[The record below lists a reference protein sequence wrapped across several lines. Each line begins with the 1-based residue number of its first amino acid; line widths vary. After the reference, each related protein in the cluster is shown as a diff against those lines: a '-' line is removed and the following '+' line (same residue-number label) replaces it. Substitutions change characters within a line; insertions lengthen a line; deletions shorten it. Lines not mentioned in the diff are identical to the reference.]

1 MEKIALVTGGT
12 RGIGAA
18 IATKLKEDGYTVVS
32 SYVGNTE
39 KAEEFSKN
47 TGIKT
52 YKFDAGYFESCQ
64 KVVEEIEND
73 LGSNID
79 IVVNNAGITRDK
91 FFHKMAPED
100 WSAVINTNLNSM
112 FNITRSVIEKMRAKK
127 FGRIISIGSING
139 LKGQVGQSNYSAAK
153 AGIIGFSKAVALE
166 NANKGITVNV
176 VAPGYIGTDM
186 VKKIDPKILETIV
199 SQIPTGR
206 LGEPDEIGSLVSYLA
221 SDKASFIT
229 GATLSI
235 NGGQYMQ

>member
-18 IATKLKEDGYTVVS
+18 IAKKLKEDGYTVVS

-39 KAEEFSKN
+39 KAEEFTKN

-64 KVVEEIEND
+64 KAVQEIEND

-79 IVVNNAGITRDK
+79 IIVNNAGITRDK

-112 FNITRSVIEKMRAKK
+112 FNITRCVIEKMRTNK
-127 FGRIISIGSING
+127 FGRIISISSING

>member
-18 IATKLKEDGYTVVS
+18 IAKKLKEDGYTVVS

-39 KAEEFSKN
+39 KAEEFTKN

-64 KVVEEIEND
+64 KAVQEIEND

-79 IVVNNAGITRDK
+79 IIVNNAGITRDK

-112 FNITRSVIEKMRAKK
+112 FNITRNVIEKMRANK
-127 FGRIISIGSING
+127 FGRIISISSING

>member
-18 IATKLKEDGYTVVS
+18 IAKKLKEDGYTVVS

-73 LGSNID
+73 LGSSID

-166 NANKGITVNV
+166 NANKGITANV
-176 VAPGYIGTDM
+176 IAPGYIATDM

-199 SQIPTGR
+199 SQIPVGR

>member
-18 IATKLKEDGYTVVS
+18 IAKKLKEDGYTVVS

-39 KAEEFSKN
+39 KAEEFTKN

-64 KVVEEIEND
+64 KAVQEIEND
-73 LGSNID
+73 LGSNVD

-127 FGRIISIGSING
+127 FGRIISISSING